1 MTNYARM
8 TVYNFSMDIIYID
21 RLFAL
26 NLILDYLL
34 MLCTARLC
42 GIRLRRI
49 KYLLSAIFGAG
60 YAALSLLPRLSF
72 LSLAPIK
79 LISGALLALI
89 AYGTEEKL
97 WRCCLTFFAVS
108 VLFGGTVWAISI
120 QNGGSIGGTSYLPV
134 SMPVLVISFALIYA
148 VLSFVFRRSI
158 KSADMYVSDAKIS
171 FLGNEVSL
179 KCLHDSGNALYD
191 PLTGSCV
198 LIAGREKLA
207 PLFPNCKK
215 ELISTDCT
223 LLLQSAYCAGRLR
236 LIPYSAVGTQCGML
250 TVFRPDEVIVD
261 GIPRDDI
268 VVAISPTPVGGDG
281 FDSIF

>member
-1 MTNYARM
+1 M

-49 KYLLSAIFGAG
+49 KYLLSAVFGAG
-60 YAALSLLPRLSF
+60 YAALSLLPQLSF
-72 LSLAPIK
+72 LSLAPVK
-79 LISGALLALI
+79 LISGALMALI
-89 AYGTEEKL
+89 AYGGEEKL
-97 WRCCLTFFAVS
+97 WRCCLTFFAIS
-108 VLFGGTVWAISI
+108 VLFGGTVWAISL
-120 QNGGSIGGTSYLPV
+120 QDGGSIGSTPYLPV

-158 KSADMYVSDAKIS
+158 KSADISVSDVSIS
-171 FLGNEVSL
+171 FSGNEVSL
-179 KCLHDSGNALYD
+179 RCLHDSGNALYD
-191 PLTGSCV
+191 PMTGSGV

-207 PLFPNCKK
+207 PLFPNCRK
-215 ELISTDCT
+215 ELGSPDCT
-223 LLLQSAYCAGRLR
+223 LLLQNEYCAGRLR
-236 LIPYSAVGTQCGML
+236 LIPYSAVGTQHGML
-250 TVFRPDEVIVD
+250 PVFRPDEVRLN
-261 GIPRDDI
+261 GALRDDI